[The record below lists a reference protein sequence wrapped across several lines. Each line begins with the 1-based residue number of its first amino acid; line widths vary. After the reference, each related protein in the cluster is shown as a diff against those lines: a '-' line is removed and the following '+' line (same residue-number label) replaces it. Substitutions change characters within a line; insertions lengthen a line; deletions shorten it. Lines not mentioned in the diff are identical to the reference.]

1 MEKLYETLAKA
12 AFEDFESFFVP
23 SINFAVAF
31 KVANIHSPAKVVGN
45 SEGST
50 VILSHYM
57 LQERVQS
64 VDDAMFFLI
73 IIGHELAHY
82 VNKHLAHTD
91 ESKIDSVAIEGWAD
105 FFGARIMFT
114 LITYGNQTQKIIDE
128 LIAVPFISPASNSE
142 RQDLILRA
150 CGRALRRAYESLY
163 RPSDGSSK
171 YPRSEIRVGT
181 YTAGVSSFFYRLFG
195 SVSENWTFYV
205 YRRLLFLTRLI
216 EIYDGGSTIEPD
228 SFFERTREIHVNL
241 KGENNVFISSGL
253 QQKYWNLIGTGYI
266 DEPHHREL
274 VKAKLKKEFD
284 EWDFKID
291 S

>member
-1 MEKLYETLAKA
+1 M
-12 AFEDFESFFVP
+12 
-23 SINFAVAF
+23 
-31 KVANIHSPAKVVGN
+31 
-45 SEGST
+45 
-50 VILSHYM
+50 
-57 LQERVQS
+57 
-64 VDDAMFFLI
+64 
-73 IIGHELAHY
+73 
-82 VNKHLAHTD
+82 
-91 ESKIDSVAIEGWAD
+91 
-105 FFGARIMFT
+105 
-114 LITYGNQTQKIIDE
+114 
-128 LIAVPFISPASNSE
+128 
-142 RQDLILRA
+142 
-150 CGRALRRAYESLY
+150 
-163 RPSDGSSK
+163 
-171 YPRSEIRVGT
+171 GT